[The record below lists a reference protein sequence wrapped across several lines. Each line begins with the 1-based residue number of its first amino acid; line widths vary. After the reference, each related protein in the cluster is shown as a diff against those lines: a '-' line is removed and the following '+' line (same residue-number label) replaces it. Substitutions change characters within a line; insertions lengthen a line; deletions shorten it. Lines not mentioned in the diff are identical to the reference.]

1 MTATAS
7 RTTNRRPELLAPAG
21 GPEPFAAALA
31 AGADAI
37 YCGMGSFNARRKA
50 TNFTDEAF
58 EQACRAAHLAGS
70 RVYVTV
76 NIVIKQ
82 SEMGDALQLIHRCS
96 TLGADAFI
104 IQDWGLFFEVKRTMS
119 GIETHIS
126 TQANIHDDRGT
137 LWCREQ
143 GADRVTLAFLVEAY
157 DEEVVDAEKND
168 VRVVL
173 HLHPALAPYKAAVLP
188 LSKKLSDKAREI
200 YAELAKE
207 WMIDFDETGSIGKRY
222 RREDEV
228 GTPYCITVDFDTVGD
243 AEKAGD
249 NCVTVRERDT
259 MEQVRVPISELKAY
273 LAEKLAY

>member
-1 MTATAS
+1 MVEPS
-7 RTTNRRPELLAPAG
+7 LGVERSVLA
-21 GPEPFAAALA
+21 
-31 AGADAI
+31 
-37 YCGMGSFNARRKA
+37 
-50 TNFTDEAF
+50 
-58 EQACRAAHLAGS
+58 
-70 RVYVTV
+70 V
-76 NIVIKQ
+76 
-82 SEMGDALQLIHRCS
+82 
-96 TLGADAFI
+96 
-104 IQDWGLFFEVKRTMS
+104 
-119 GIETHIS
+119 
-126 TQANIHDDRGT
+126 
-137 LWCREQ
+137 
-143 GADRVTLAFLVEAY
+143 LVDAY

-188 LSKKLSDKAREI
+188 LSKKLSDKAREV